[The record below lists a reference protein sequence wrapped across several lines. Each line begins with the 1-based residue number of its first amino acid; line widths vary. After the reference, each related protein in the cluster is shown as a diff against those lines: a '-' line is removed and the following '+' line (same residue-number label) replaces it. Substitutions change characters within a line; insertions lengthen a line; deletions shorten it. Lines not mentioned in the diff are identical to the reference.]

1 MAKKKRFIADK
12 VRNRKTDGLKKTN
25 PFEVKVNRQK
35 HQVLGRKIAK
45 HDRGLPGVSR
55 SKANKRRKETL
66 LQEYEQRFKANKL
79 VDRRFGENDASL
91 SVEDKMLK
99 RYAMEREKHTGGSKF
114 NLNDDEELTHYGQSL
129 SEIEKFDDPE
139 ISDEDEDAGKIGGDM
154 VASEHFGGFM
164 TRKDPSESE
173 EQQQSWK
180 ERMEAMIAKSKKD
193 KFDRQSEREKT
204 AELTEKLDEQWEDVA
219 QLVRGWTGKKEK
231 QPGNDDY
238 DIAVRELKFEIK
250 GKATDRLKT
259 EEELAKEEKERLEKL
274 EADRVRRMKGILPHS
289 VQPQAQHLSADSL
302 DDGFVLDTDDRNR
315 GKVRFLDEEEEDSEE
330 DEEEDNDEKEEK
342 SGEEVGGDSGEEES
356 GDEESAADDNDSD
369 DNDKEGV
376 DESDK
381 DNSDEHSEG
390 ESEDSFGD
398 VLSDSEGEKDNEES
412 VPKTK
417 SILRKKTETKAEQ
430 KEKKKVQEAA
440 AKELPYTFE
449 APDNYDALLDML
461 HGRSD
466 TDQLT
471 IIERIR
477 KCHHASLAD
486 GNKAKMETLLQLL
499 IHYYGRL
506 VLQEVPSLSL
516 VDKLTRHIYDLTQS
530 APNVAA
536 ETLQEIIQN
545 QQADF
550 TQMRQMKRPVVLGLD
565 TLLYLKLV
573 SVLFPTSDFN
583 HPVTIPALI
592 FMGQLLGQ
600 TPVNTERDVACG
612 LFLCNL
618 CLEYVSESKRFI
630 PEVISFLHGVL
641 FLASTKEPN
650 KIERVSGPFKPV
662 GKSINLLHI
671 SDKKSRSCTI
681 EAMKLS
687 QVFGVAVERE
697 SLSSI
702 QFKLCLLH
710 CCLSLLQDVARLYTD
725 LLAHKEIFAP
735 ILYMCDRLPTSH
747 YPTQLKDAVS
757 SLQKYLKGESQKAR
771 KSLVF
776 NRMKPKPLQ
785 MFEPQ
790 IEETWDGHKKKSGGS
805 NKAYNEKQRLLHK
818 VKKEMK
824 GAIREIRKDSQFL
837 ARHQQQETME
847 KDSDRKRKVK
857 VLYGHLAN
865 QEGDYNKLK
874 KKKKK

>member
-12 VRNRKTDGLKKTN
+12 VRSKKTDGQKKTN

-35 HQVLGRKIAK
+35 HQVLGRKVAK

-66 LQEYEQRFKANKL
+66 LQEYEQRFKSNKL
-79 VDRRFGENDASL
+79 VDRRFGENDTSL

-99 RYAMEREKHTGGSKF
+99 RYAIEREKHTGGNKF

-139 ISDEDEDAGKIGGDM
+139 ISDEDEDSGKIGGDM
-154 VASEHFGGFM
+154 VAREHFGGFM
-164 TRKDPSESE
+164 TRKDPSEAE
-173 EQQQSWK
+173 DDQRSWK
-180 ERMEAMIAKSKKD
+180 EKMEAMIAKSKKE
-193 KFDRQSEREKT
+193 KFDRQFEREKT
-204 AELTEKLDEQWEDVA
+204 AELTEELDEQWKDVA
-219 QLVRGWTGKKEK
+219 QLLRGMTGKTENK
-231 QPGNDDY
+231 PANDDY

-259 EEELAKEEKERLEKL
+259 VEELAKEEKERLENL
-274 EADRVRRMKGILPHS
+274 EADRVRRMKGVLPHS
-289 VQPQAQHLSADSL
+289 VTSQPQHYSADSL
-302 DDGFVLDTDDRNR
+302 DDGFVLDADDRNR
-315 GKVRFLDEEEEDSEE
+315 GKVRFLEEEEEDSE
-330 DEEEDNDEKEEK
+330 DEEEECEEEEKEGSDEEENGGEDSDRGDND
-342 SGEEVGGDSGEEES
+342 
-356 GDEESAADDNDSD
+356 DDD
-369 DNDKEGV
+369 V
-376 DESDK
+376 DEADK
-381 DNSDEHSEG
+381 DSDEHSEG
-390 ESEDSFGD
+390 DSEDSYAD
-398 VLSDSEGEKDNEES
+398 IHSDSEGEKDNEQS
-412 VPKTK
+412 VSKTK
-417 SILRKKTETKAEQ
+417 SILKKKPETKAEKQ
-430 KEKKKVQEAA
+430 KKKEVRQAA
-440 AKELPYTFE
+440 ANELPYTFE

-471 IIERIR
+471 IIDRIR

-486 GNKAKMETLLQLL
+486 GNKVKMENLLQLL
-499 IHYYGRL
+499 IHYFGSL
-506 VLQEVPSLSL
+506 ALQEAPSLSL
-516 VDKLTRHIYDLTQS
+516 LDKLTGQIYDLTQS
-530 APNVAA
+530 APNTAA
-536 ETLQEIIQN
+536 ETLQEIIKN

-550 TQMRQMKRPVVLGLD
+550 TQMREIRRPVVLGLD

-583 HPVTIPALI
+583 HPVTVPALI

-612 LFLCNL
+612 LFLCDL

-641 FLASTKEPN
+641 FLSANKQLN

-662 GKSINLLHI
+662 GKSISLLHI
-671 SDKKSRSCTI
+671 SDKKSRSCSF
-681 EAMKLS
+681 EVMKLS
-687 QVFGVAVERE
+687 QVFGVAVERGD
-697 SLSSI
+697 LSSS
-702 QFKLCLLH
+702 QFKLCLIH
-710 CCLSLLQDVARLYTD
+710 CCVSLLQEFSRLYSDLPAHTD
-725 LLAHKEIFAP
+725 IFSP
-735 ILYMCDRLPTSH
+735 VLFMCDRLPTSH
-747 YPTQLKDAVS
+747 YPTQLKDSVS
-757 SLQKYLKGESQKAR
+757 GLQEYLKGERQKAR

-776 NRMKPKPLQ
+776 NRVKPKPLK
-785 MFEPQ
+785 MFEPL
-790 IEETWDGHKKKSGGS
+790 IEETWDGQKKKSGGGS
-805 NKAYNEKQRLLHK
+805 KAYNEKQRLLHK

-824 GAIREIRKDSQFL
+824 GAMREIRKDSQFL
-837 ARHQQQETME
+837 ARHQQQETLE
-847 KDSDRKRKVK
+847 RDSDRKRKVK

>member
-1 MAKKKRFIADK
+1 MAKKKRVIADK
-12 VRNRKTDGLKKTN
+12 VRNRKTDGQKKTN

-79 VDRRFGENDASL
+79 VDRRFGENDTSL

-139 ISDEDEDAGKIGGDM
+139 ISDEDEDSGKIGGK
-154 VASEHFGGFM
+154 AIIGGFGG
-164 TRKDPSESE
+164 
-173 EQQQSWK
+173 QSLH
-180 ERMEAMIAKSKKD
+180 RA
-193 KFDRQSEREKT
+193 FDRQSEREKT
-204 AELTEKLDEQWEDVA
+204 VELTEELDEQWKDVA
-219 QLVRGWTGKKEK
+219 QLLRGMTTGKTEK
-231 QPGNDDY
+231 QPAKNDDY
-238 DIAVRELKFEIK
+238 DITVRELKFEIK

-259 EEELAKEEKERLEKL
+259 EEELAKEEKERLENL
-274 EADRVRRMKGILPHS
+274 EADRVRRMKGVLPHS
-289 VQPQAQHLSADSL
+289 VRPQSQHFSADSL

-315 GKVRFLDEEEEDSEE
+315 GKVRFLEEEEEDSEE
-330 DEEEDNDEKEEK
+330 DEEEGDEEKEMNEKEEGG
-342 SGEEVGGDSGEEES
+342 GEEEDGGGEES
-356 GDEESAADDNDSD
+356 GDEESDAGDNDNDDND
-369 DNDKEGV
+369 NDGA
-376 DESDK
+376 DEADK

-398 VLSDSEGEKDNEES
+398 VLSDSEEEKDNEES
-412 VPKTK
+412 VTKTK
-417 SILRKKTETKAEQ
+417 SILKKKPETKT
-430 KEKKKVQEAA
+430 EKKKKKEVQEAA

-506 VLQEVPSLSL
+506 ALQEVPSLSL
-516 VDKLTRHIYDLTQS
+516 IDKLTGHIYDLTQS
-530 APNVAA
+530 TPNVAA

-550 TQMRQMKRPVVLGLD
+550 TQMRETRRPVVLGLD

-583 HPVTIPALI
+583 HPVTVPALI
-592 FMGQLLGQ
+592 FMSQLLGQ

-641 FLASTKEPN
+641 FLASKKEPN

-671 SDKKSRSCTI
+671 SDKKSRSCII

-697 SLSSI
+697 SLSST

-710 CCLSLLQDVARLYTD
+710 CCVSLLQDVSRLYSD
-725 LLAHKEIFAP
+725 LPAHIEIFAP
-735 ILYMCDRLPTSH
+735 VLYMCDRLPTTH

-757 SLQKYLKGESQKAR
+757 SLQQYLKGESQKAR

-776 NRMKPKPLQ
+776 NRVKPKPLQ

-790 IEETWDGHKKKSGGS
+790 IEETWDGHKKKSSGG

-818 VKKEMK
+818 VKKETK
-824 GAIREIRKDSQFL
+824 GAMREIRKDSQFL

-847 KDSDRKRKVK
+847 RDSDRKRKVK

-874 KKKKK
+874 KKKKR